1 MSNYFAGLDWASK
14 THALC
19 VIDERGGVVERFDI
33 DHDAG
38 GLTELRRRLRRFGSP
53 PVAIE
58 RPSACW
64 SIPWS
69 MPTSRSCRSI
79 PTP

>member
-33 DHDAG
+33 DQ
-38 GLTELRRRLRRFGSP
+38 TP
-53 PVAIE
+53 PG
-58 RPSACW
+58 
-64 SIPWS
+64 
-69 MPTSRSCRSI
+69 
-79 PTP
+79 